1 MNIKYKAFLITVAGF
16 FGLFATLFTIVQF
29 PAVLFFIFIGGTV
42 FLVYK
47 AVLNYLEHE
56 ERFKK

>member
-1 MNIKYKAFLITVAGF
+1 MNIKYKAILITLAGF
-16 FGLFATLFTIVQF
+16 FGLFAIVYTIAHYPV
-29 PAVLFFIFIGGTV
+29 VLFFILIGGTV

-47 AVLNYLEHE
+47 AVLNYLEHN